1 MPDSLQQNPK
11 PAVIET
17 VETEKKVLT
26 DGTRVVEIYP
36 LANSHAAGML
46 VAYLPREKLL
56 FVTDLF
62 SPGAPRQV
70 AAWCGELLAALER
83 YDLKV
88 ERLVGGHG
96 NKISTLA
103 ELRQAAAAPAP

>member
-1 MPDSLQQNPK
+1 VPDSLQQHPK
-11 PAVIET
+11 PAVIDT
-17 VETEKKVLT
+17 VDTEKKVLS
-26 DGTRVVEIYP
+26 DDTRVVEIYP
-36 LANSHAAGML
+36 VTNSHAEGMV

-70 AAWCGELLAALER
+70 AAWCGELLTAVGQ

-88 ERLVGGHG
+88 ERIVGGHG
-96 NKISTLA
+96 NKVGTLA
-103 ELRQAAAAPAP
+103 ELRQAAASPAP

>member
-1 MPDSLQQNPK
+1 VPDSLQQNPK

-26 DGTRVVEIYP
+26 DGSRGVEIYP
-36 LANSHAAGML
+36 ITNSHAEGML

-70 AAWCGELLAALER
+70 PVWCSELLTALER

-88 ERLVGGHG
+88 ERIIGGHG
-96 NKISTLA
+96 NKVSTLA
-103 ELRQAAAAPAP
+103 ELRQAAASPAP